1 MDSCFRLLKILSCS
15 ISFFLLG
22 ICPALALNTVEI
34 KNDWFY
40 VNGEKFFVKGINY
53 HAYRPG
59 QSPSDGDKVNLD
71 LVDDDFRLIKEAG
84 FNTIRTAGA
93 LSRQIETLAQ
103 KHGLFVLH
111 GIWFDKDRD
120 YTSDDTLTYAQELL
134 NKDLV
139 WAKDFDNVLGYLFLN
154 EPPME
159 RVRDAG
165 QVKTEEFLKDLTRF
179 VKTADP
185 QKFVS
190 FASWV
195 PLGFVDHSFLDFVGF
210 NAYIY
215 SPNIVANVFGYA
227 GYLQW
232 LKENVSRGKPLIIT
246 EFGLSVSQMRKGGSH
261 YGYGGNSFK
270 EQAQGD
276 IEMYD
281 GIIQSGATGG
291 CAFLWTDAW
300 WLAGSKSVHD
310 NDPEDYFGI
319 NDYDKDGKAIPR
331 EAFFAFKQYNQALVI
346 EPKHTQFY
354 QKKIPI
360 EIYTT
365 KQVNLVLYRIDQHDW
380 QELKK
385 TGDLWWGTDVDIDTL
400 SDGKHQ
406 LEIKAMDFEK
416 NILCEKNQDFWV
428 GKLDEVAP
436 YKVSIE
442 TDRTEY
448 SLNEKVQVTVTIKD
462 ALNNT
467 ISDQVVNYSV
477 FQAIG
482 WQDHAGDLKTDQ
494 KGQIKF
500 VFSPFI
506 AGYVNIAAG
515 VEYKQEYGFVQRYG
529 NLKTIFVK
537 GN

>member
-1 MDSCFRLLKILSCS
+1 MDNCFRLLRVFSAS
-15 ISFFLLG
+15 SVFFLLLM
-22 ICPALALNTVEI
+22 CSAFATNSVEI

-40 VNGEKFFVKGINY
+40 VNGDY

-59 QSPSDGDKVNLD
+59 QSPADGDKVNLD

-93 LSRQIETLAQ
+93 LSLQIETLAQ

-111 GIWFDKDRD
+111 GIWFDKDKD
-120 YTSDDTLTYAQELL
+120 YTSPDTLNYAQELL
-134 NKDLV
+134 NKDLE

-165 QVKTEEFLKDLTRF
+165 QVKTENFLKDLAGF
-179 VKTADP
+179 VKTIDP
-185 QKFVS
+185 NKPVS

-195 PLGFVDHSFLDFVGF
+195 PMGFIDHSFLDFVSF

-215 SPNIVANVFGYA
+215 SPSIVTNVFGYP
-227 GYLQW
+227 GYIRW
-232 LKENVSRGKPLIIT
+232 LKENISRGKPLIIT
-246 EFGLSVSQMRKGGSH
+246 EFGLSVSLMRKGGSH

-281 GIIQSGATGG
+281 GIIQSGATGA

-310 NDPEDYFGI
+310 NDPEDYYGI

-331 EAFFAFKQYNQALVI
+331 AAFFALKQYNQALVI

-354 QKKIPI
+354 QKTTPL

-365 KQVNLVLYRIDQHDW
+365 
-380 QELKK
+380 E
-385 TGDLWWGTDVDIDTL
+385 
-400 SDGKHQ
+400 
-406 LEIKAMDFEK
+406 
-416 NILCEKNQDFWV
+416 
-428 GKLDEVAP
+428 
-436 YKVSIE
+436 
-442 TDRTEY
+442 
-448 SLNEKVQVTVTIKD
+448 
-462 ALNNT
+462 
-467 ISDQVVNYSV
+467 
-477 FQAIG
+477 
-482 WQDHAGDLKTDQ
+482 
-494 KGQIKF
+494 
-500 VFSPFI
+500 
-506 AGYVNIAAG
+506 
-515 VEYKQEYGFVQRYG
+515 
-529 NLKTIFVK
+529 
-537 GN
+537 